1 MQSDYVDAAV
11 EGWARE
17 WPRLETSAFEV
28 MSRLERVARHLERRT
43 TDALASSRLSTR
55 DLDVLGAL
63 RRAGAPFGLPATQL
77 AQAAMLTS
85 GGMTGEADR
94 LAKAGLVA
102 RRPDPQDRRAV
113 LVTLTPEGRAVAE
126 RAVKTYLQTAEEVLG
141 ILEDEERAALVELL
155 RKLLVALEGPDLPGK
170 PARPHS
176 AAPAA
181 KGAKGGQ
188 GVKPA
193 AAPTVRHRFEQDT

>member
-1 MQSDYVDAAV
+1 
-11 EGWARE
+11 
-17 WPRLETSAFEV
+17 
-28 MSRLERVARHLERRT
+28 
-43 TDALASSRLSTR
+43 
-55 DLDVLGAL
+55 
-63 RRAGAPFGLPATQL
+63 
-77 AQAAMLTS
+77 MLTS

-126 RAVKTYLQTAEEVLG
+126 RAVKTYLQAAEEVLG
-141 ILEDEERAALVELL
+141 ILEDEERATLVELL
-155 RKLLVALEGPDLPGK
+155 RKLLVALEGRDLPGK
-170 PARPHS
+170 PARPPS